1 MLSNSHA
8 NSYIFWDLCYISPIF
23 LWLLYSILLL
33 SDKNNSFLH
42 SPLLW
47 RDCLRSD
54 ISSYATTKQAV
65 TMNRIRSPAFQ
76 FDLIDPLMAVKK
88 NTSCF
93 NSRSFPWRVLS
104 IVSLLIYGII
114 IFKKYSKRSRTHK
127 CHYPNVN
134 YNLST
139 FKLFRFLINLSGNPL
154 MLLRIHL
161 IEQTDINNFVIIL
174 GSYF

>member
-8 NSYIFWDLCYISPIF
+8 NSYIFWDLCYISAIF

-42 SPLLW
+42 SPLFW

-93 NSRSFPWRVLS
+93 NSL
-104 IVSLLIYGII
+104 I